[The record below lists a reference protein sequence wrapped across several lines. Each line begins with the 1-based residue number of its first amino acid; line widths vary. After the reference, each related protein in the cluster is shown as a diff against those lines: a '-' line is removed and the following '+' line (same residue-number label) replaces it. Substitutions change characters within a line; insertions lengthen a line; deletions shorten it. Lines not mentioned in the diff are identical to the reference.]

1 MRRISNLSFS
11 LIFLLSITLTASGA
25 DGTEEEHDSH
35 SSVEGLMR
43 GERLFY
49 GLIDGKFESKA
60 CADCHNTVEIDT
72 FNWNPNAW
80 EIAHQY
86 KERSLEEFTKAV
98 LNPSSKTMS
107 TMHQTFNLDE
117 GDVELIKLFLD
128 DFEEHGLSKRK
139 PVINKIFLFILLG
152 VVLTWVIL
160 DIFFLKRVKR
170 RYILGII
177 FLVALVW
184 QAKLLYDAG
193 TSLGRQENYE
203 PDQPIKFSH
212 VVHAKDMQIDCQY
225 CHTTV
230 AHSKHAGIPDVNICW
245 NCHSIVREGSHS
257 GKHQISKV
265 VDAWESGIPIQW
277 IKVHNLQDHVFFS
290 HAQHVTVGKVECL
303 TCHGAIEEM
312 DRVRQLGDLSMGWC
326 INCHRDTEIQFFDNE
341 FYTQYK
347 ELHKLMESGE
357 IDRVTAELTGGTEC
371 SKCHY

>member
-98 LNPSSKTMS
+98 LNPSSTTMS
-107 TMHQTFNLDE
+107 MMHQTFNLDE

-128 DFEEHGLSKRK
+128 DFEEHGLTKRK
-139 PVINKIFLFILLG
+139 PIINKIFLFILLG

-177 FLVALVW
+177 FLVALAW

-230 AHSKHAGIPDVNICW
+230 DHSKHAGIPDVNICW

-257 GKHQISKV
+257 GKHQINKV

-303 TCHGAIEEM
+303 TCHGNIEEM
-312 DRVRQLGDLSMGWC
+312 DRVRQVGDLSMGWC
-326 INCHRDTEIQFFDNE
+326 INCHRDTELQFFDNE